1 MSILKI
7 FQWIAVVGT
16 FATGVYSVVLPKSIE
31 GFTGLQPVGGRG
43 VTEIRAILGGV
54 FIGLALAA
62 YFLDHSVSF
71 PMLGI
76 TYLVIAVIRTVSM
89 FLDGSVVSSNLISI
103 AVEMIFGILLIL

>member
-1 MSILKI
+1 MTLLKFVQFIAIL
-7 FQWIAVVGT
+7 GT
-16 FATGVYSVVLPKSIE
+16 LITGLYALFFPSNIE
-31 GFTGLQPVGGRG
+31 GFTGLHPVGGRG

-76 TYLVIAVIRTVSM
+76 TYLVIAAIRTIST
-89 FLDGSVVSSNLISI
+89 FLDRSLTSSNMVSI
-103 AVEMIFGILLIL
+103 AVEVLFGVILIL